1 MRIRLWQHPATRD
14 SSAREHCGDPM
25 TRNWAVLG
33 GVALLATVALLLGR
47 GLTEAPPVAQAEPT
61 SEPVIA
67 LVNLGIAPVSSY
79 PAGPSTAV
87 PVAAAASTVPDVRG
101 SEFGRKLLATTNV
114 REFIA
119 DAMKHPEKGGAL
131 YTTLALKS
139 CAGSSTAADT
149 IKDVVEREST
159 ISADAIRRIEAA
171 FDRCGNLSSDEIA
184 ELREQAY
191 RLGADGK
198 DALLAFRLEL
208 RRTQNEDP
216 AKCNLMM
223 LAAFKGNAA
232 QASDLFVA
240 RRLLW
245 SDPCGAAD
253 GVMKV
258 VFAGQTYTDIR
269 DLSALDIAINI
280 STCIEGDYCQQD
292 IDRELSCRNGGY
304 CFDSREEYMKTD
316 YDGDADFQRKV
327 TAFTDVLR
335 AAMARGDT
343 SIFKR

>member
-1 MRIRLWQHPATRD
+1 
-14 SSAREHCGDPM
+14 M

-33 GVALLATVALLLGR
+33 GVALLATVALLLAY

-61 SEPVIA
+61 SAPVTA
-67 LVNLGIAPVSSY
+67 LMNLGIAPESSH
-79 PAGPSTAV
+79 PAALFAVV
-87 PVAAAASTVPDVRG
+87 PVAAAASTVPDVGG

-149 IKDVVEREST
+149 IKYVVEREST

-171 FDRCGNLSSDEIA
+171 FDRCGNLSNDEIA
-184 ELREQAY
+184 ALREQAY
-191 RLGADGK
+191 RLGADGR
-198 DALLAFRLEL
+198 DPLLAFRLEL
-208 RRTQNEDP
+208 RRTQAEDP

-223 LAAFKGNAA
+223 LEAFKGNSA

-245 SDPCGAAD
+245 SNPCGAAD
-253 GVMKV
+253 GDMKTF
-258 VFAGQTYTDIR
+258 FAGQTYTDIR
-269 DLSALDIAINI
+269 DLSALNIAIDV

-292 IDRELSCRNGGY
+292 IDRELSCRHGGN
-304 CFDSREEYMKTD
+304 CSNSREEYMKTD

-327 TAFTDVLR
+327 TAFTEVLR